1 MQTQSY
7 APWEFIGFRFGPF
20 INCTLGILG
29 DSETGFQDR
38 KVYAQ
43 IGLGVILKN
52 DYLVFN
58 TFQLSISFYPVMPGG
73 DHGVFKFNSFRTSD
87 FGFGDFDVGKPAV
100 VLFQ

>member
-7 APWEFIGFRFGPF
+7 APWDLIGFRFGPF
-20 INCTLGILG
+20 FNFTLGILG
-29 DSETGFQDR
+29 DEKTGFENR

-43 IGLGVILKN
+43 IGLGVIIKN

-73 DHGVFKFNSFRTSD
+73 EPGVFKFNSYRTSE
-87 FGFGDFDVGKPAV
+87 FGFGDFDIGKPAT